1 MAKGEVTRD
10 MWGQEYRTASAD
22 CAAALDDYYAQ
33 TMAFGRHRGRAVL
46 RAADADPACALASA
60 LAAHFVAPRDPDRA
74 AAFLAAAADSL
85 GKATEYERAVFRT
98 LSALVGEDRDVELA
112 IERHFELLKEFPR
125 DLMSLK
131 RAQLICFYVGR
142 PDTSLKF
149 VQQVL
154 PENQDQ
160 NYIYGMLAFPL
171 LELGRMDEAER
182 AARKGLAIN
191 KNDFWSQHN
200 MCHVFQQEC
209 RFREATE
216 FMESCSPSWKACSS
230 FMYEVLQFDT
240 LSYDASK
247 RDSTCF
253 LLLLENCFLLPHRFT
268 HNWWH
273 VAVCYLEGESP
284 IRKVLEV
291 YDQNIM
297 KELERSDCEAAEVY
311 LNALG
316 LLLRLYVRG
325 EIGPAKERLRTL
337 LDELKNESIWHVEWL
352 LDLLVLWAL
361 ASMNEIRTAEN
372 LLGSLRSRVSS
383 MDTKRQQAMQKA
395 FQLAEAVFEYGKG
408 EHKTVF
414 DILGPDFD
422 GLSYKMIGASDEQV
436 DVFNEVWYTV
446 LINAR
451 ETSTAIEVLVKQIS
465 KREGAPFLWRL
476 LEKAYSLEGRGA
488 DASVAS
494 QKANTLQAAYFH

>member
-1 MAKGEVTRD
+1 MAAAAVEGEVRRD

-22 CAAALDDYYAQ
+22 CAAALDDYYEQ
-33 TMAFGRHRGRAVL
+33 TMTFGRHRGRAVL
-46 RAADADPACALASA
+46 RAAAADPACALASA
-60 LAAHFVAPRDPDRA
+60 LAAHFVAPRDRA
-74 AAFLAAAADSL
+74 R
-85 GKATEYERAVFRT
+85 GKATGYERAVFRA
-98 LSALVGEDRDVELA
+98 LSALVGEERDTEVA

-160 NYIYGMLAFPL
+160 NFIYGMLAFPL
-171 LELGRMDEAER
+171 LELGRMDEAEV

-209 RFREATE
+209 HFREATE
-216 FMESCSPSWKACSS
+216 FMESCSPSWTACSS
-230 FMYEVLQFDT
+230 FML
-240 LSYDASK
+240 
-247 RDSTCF
+247 
-253 LLLLENCFLLPHRFT
+253 T

-284 IRKVLEV
+284 IGKVLEV

-297 KELERSDCEAAEVY
+297 KELDRSDSEAAEVY

-325 EIGPAKERLRTL
+325 EIDPAKERLTAL
-337 LDELKNESIWHVEWL
+337 LNELKKESIWHAEWL
-352 LDLLVLWAL
+352 LDLLILWAL
-361 ASMNEIRTAEN
+361 SSMNETKAAEN
-372 LLGSLRSRVSS
+372 LLDSLRSRVSS
-383 MDTKRQQAMQKA
+383 MESKRRQVMHKA
-395 FQLAEAVFEYGKG
+395 IQLADAVSKYGKG
-408 EHKTVF
+408 EHKMVF

-446 LINAR
+446 LINAG
-451 ETSTAIEVLVKQIS
+451 ETSTAIEVLLKQIS

-476 LEKAYSLEGRGA
+476 LEKAYSLEGRGI

-494 QKANTLQAAYFH
+494 EKANALQAAYFH

>member
-230 FMYEVLQFDT
+230 FM
-240 LSYDASK
+240 
-247 RDSTCF
+247 
-253 LLLLENCFLLPHRFT
+253 FT

>member
-1 MAKGEVTRD
+1 MLQKI
-10 MWGQEYRTASAD
+10 SI
-22 CAAALDDYYAQ
+22 
-33 TMAFGRHRGRAVL
+33 
-46 RAADADPACALASA
+46 
-60 LAAHFVAPRDPDRA
+60 
-74 AAFLAAAADSL
+74 
-85 GKATEYERAVFRT
+85 
-98 LSALVGEDRDVELA
+98 SALVGEDRDVELA

-230 FMYEVLQFDT
+230 FM
-240 LSYDASK
+240 
-247 RDSTCF
+247 
-253 LLLLENCFLLPHRFT
+253 FT

>member
-1 MAKGEVTRD
+1 MAAPAEGEVRRD

-33 TMAFGRHRGRAVL
+33 TMAFGRSRGRAVL
-46 RAADADPACALASA
+46 RAAAADPACALAS
-60 LAAHFVAPRDPDRA
+60 LHAAHFVGPRDRAGA

-85 GKATEYERAVFRT
+85 GKATEYERAVFRA
-98 LSALVGEDRDVELA
+98 LSALVGEERDTEVA

-131 RAQLICFYVGR
+131 RAQLLCFYVGR

-154 PENQDQ
+154 PENQER

-171 LELGRMDEAER
+171 LELGRMDEAEI

-216 FMESCSPSWKACSS
+216 FMESCSPSWTACSS
-230 FMYEVLQFDT
+230 FM
-240 LSYDASK
+240 
-247 RDSTCF
+247 
-253 LLLLENCFLLPHRFT
+253 FT

-297 KELERSDCEAAEVY
+297 KELDRSDCEPAEVY

-325 EIGPAKERLRTL
+325 EIGPAKERLTTL
-337 LDELKNESIWHVEWL
+337 LNELKNESIWHAEWL
-352 LDLLVLWAL
+352 LDLLLLWAL
-361 ASMNEIRTAEN
+361 SSMNEIKAAEN
-372 LLGSLRSRVSS
+372 LLDSLRSRVSS
-383 MDTKRQQAMQKA
+383 MDTKRQQVMHRAI
-395 FQLAEAVFEYGKG
+395 QLADAVYKYGKG
-408 EHKTVF
+408 EHKAVF
-414 DILGPDFD
+414 DTLGPDFD

-446 LINAR
+446 LINAG
-451 ETSTAIEVLVKQIS
+451 ETTTAIELLVKQIS
-465 KREGAPFLWRL
+465 KRQGAPFLWRL
-476 LEKAYSLEGRGA
+476 LEKAYTVEGRAA
-488 DASVAS
+488 DASVAAE
-494 QKANTLQAAYFH
+494 KANALQAAHFH

>member
-10 MWGQEYRTASAD
+10 MWGQEYRT
-22 CAAALDDYYAQ
+22 
-33 TMAFGRHRGRAVL
+33 
-46 RAADADPACALASA
+46 
-60 LAAHFVAPRDPDRA
+60 A

-230 FMYEVLQFDT
+230 FM
-240 LSYDASK
+240 
-247 RDSTCF
+247 
-253 LLLLENCFLLPHRFT
+253 FT

>member
-1 MAKGEVTRD
+1 M
-10 MWGQEYRTASAD
+10 
-22 CAAALDDYYAQ
+22 
-33 TMAFGRHRGRAVL
+33 
-46 RAADADPACALASA
+46 
-60 LAAHFVAPRDPDRA
+60 
-74 AAFLAAAADSL
+74 
-85 GKATEYERAVFRT
+85 FRT

-230 FMYEVLQFDT
+230 FM
-240 LSYDASK
+240 
-247 RDSTCF
+247 
-253 LLLLENCFLLPHRFT
+253 FT

>member
-60 LAAHFVAPRDPDRA
+60 LAAHFVAPRDPDSA

-230 FMYEVLQFDT
+230 FM
-240 LSYDASK
+240 
-247 RDSTCF
+247 
-253 LLLLENCFLLPHRFT
+253 FT

>member
-10 MWGQEYRTASAD
+10 MWGQEYRTAS
-22 CAAALDDYYAQ
+22 
-33 TMAFGRHRGRAVL
+33 
-46 RAADADPACALASA
+46 
-60 LAAHFVAPRDPDRA
+60 

-230 FMYEVLQFDT
+230 FM
-240 LSYDASK
+240 
-247 RDSTCF
+247 
-253 LLLLENCFLLPHRFT
+253 FT

>member
-1 MAKGEVTRD
+1 MAAAAKAAEGEVRRD
-10 MWGQEYRTASAD
+10 MWGQQYRTASAD

-46 RAADADPACALASA
+46 RAAAADPSCALASA
-60 LAAHFVAPRDPDRA
+60 LAAHFVAPRDHAKA
-74 AAFLAAAADSL
+74 AAFLAAAAGSL
-85 GKATEYERAVFRT
+85 DKGTDYERAVFRA
-98 LSALVGEDRDVELA
+98 LSALVGDERDTEVA

-154 PENQDQ
+154 PQNQDQ
-160 NYIYGMLAFPL
+160 NFIYGMLAFPL
-171 LELGRMDEAER
+171 LELGRMDEAEV
-182 AARKGLAIN
+182 AARKGLSIN

-216 FMESCSPSWKACSS
+216 FMESCSPSWTACSS
-230 FMYEVLQFDT
+230 FM
-240 LSYDASK
+240 
-247 RDSTCF
+247 
-253 LLLLENCFLLPHRFT
+253 FT

-284 IRKVLEV
+284 ISKVLEV

-297 KELERSDCEAAEVY
+297 KELDRSDSEAAEVY

-316 LLLRLYVRG
+316 LLLRLYIRG
-325 EIGPAKERLRTL
+325 EIGPAKERLKTL

-352 LDLLVLWAL
+352 LDLLILWAL
-361 ASMNEIRTAEN
+361 STMNESKAAEN
-372 LLGSLRSRVSS
+372 LLDSLRKRVSS
-383 MDTKRQQAMQKA
+383 MEAKRQKVMHKA
-395 FQLAEAVFEYGKG
+395 IQLADAVSKYGKG
-408 EHKTVF
+408 EHKAVF
-414 DILGPDFD
+414 DILGPEFD

-446 LINAR
+446 LINAG
-451 ETSTAIEVLVKQIS
+451 EASTAIEVLVKQIS

-476 LEKAYSLEGRGA
+476 LEKAYSVEGRGV

-494 QKANTLQAAYFH
+494 EKANALQATYFH